1 MTPAQGGGPEARHPA
16 DASAAQ
22 AAAPAAPRHLAESRA
37 TRLFLALAGFLI
49 TDAVLA
55 EFVGVKI
62 FSLEQTLGIGDVHWS
77 LLGASGTLS
86 FTAGVVYWPVVFVLT
101 DMINEY
107 YGRRGVRLVS
117 WLAVVFIAWA
127 FLAAYLA
134 IHLAPAGF
142 WVDANAELG
151 VPDIQRAYALIF
163 GQGMWTIV
171 GSITAFLVG
180 QLIDVTVFH
189 RIRRLTGERWL
200 WLRAT
205 GSTAVSQLF
214 DSFIVLYI
222 AFVIGPQK
230 WPIHQFVAVGTVNY
244 LYKMLAALAM
254 IPVLY
259 LVHAGVRGYLGNAEV
274 ERLRREAAE

>member
-1 MTPAQGGGPEARHPA
+1 VAPVQGK
-16 DASAAQ
+16 
-22 AAAPAAPRHLAESRA
+22 APAHLADSRA
-37 TRLFLALAGFLI
+37 TRLFLALSGFLI
-49 TDAVLA
+49 TDALLA

-62 FSLEQTLGIGDVHWS
+62 FSLERTLGTNDVQWS
-77 LLGASGTLS
+77 LFGVSGTLS
-86 FTAGVVYWPVVFVLT
+86 FTAGVVYWPLVFVLT
-101 DMINEY
+101 DLINEY
-107 YGRRGVRLVS
+107 FGRRGVRLVS
-117 WLAVVFIAWA
+117 WLAVAFIAWA
-127 FLAAYLA
+127 FFAAWVA

-163 GQGMWTIV
+163 GQGMWTIA

-189 RIRRLTGERWL
+189 RIRQATGERWL

-230 WPIHQFVAVGTVNY
+230 WPVTQFLAVGSVNY
-244 LYKMLAALAM
+244 VYKMLAAVAM

-259 LVHAGVRGYLGNAEV
+259 LVHLGVRRYLGNAEV
-274 ERLRREAAE
+274 ERLRREAVA